1 MDKIETILKA
11 EKEKNFAT
19 EQLEKLKQEVKEIKE
34 SEEILNQQLATAEDK
49 LRSEQSKN
57 DKLSEITRAMQ
68 ALHEKMKAGF

>member
-34 SEEILNQQLATAEDK
+34 SEEILNQQLAKAEDK